1 MTSTPKP
8 VRRGLGR
15 GLGSLIPTAPPE
27 VVPDPTPGPNGSGP
41 AGDSVRPDDGYVGP
55 GGTSNHGVTSKDGA
69 SAV

>member
-27 VVPDPTPGPNGSGP
+27 AALAEAPGPRTT
-41 AGDSVRPDDGYVGP
+41 VR
-55 GGTSNHGVTSKDGA
+55 T
-69 SAV
+69 